1 MTTFA
6 KIYYTTNDTFCEFIG
21 GDTPP
26 TIADLDNTHS
36 LVDCA
41 QGSFGHNLEGADDIE
56 RMDNLY
62 NSHQGVHWL
71 RAKLGI
77 SGSDDA
83 IVRGLMDSMN
93 IGHASMSVG
102 DVIELRVGYDVDKM
116 EAIREYY
123 AVADFGFTKLEA

>member
-6 KIYYTTNDTFCEFIG
+6 KIYYTTNDTFCKFIG
-21 GDTPP
+21 GDTLP
-26 TIADLDNTHS
+26 TIADLDNTHAC
-36 LVDCA
+36 VDYA
-41 QGSFGHNLEGADDIE
+41 QSAFGHNLEGADDIA

-71 RAKLGI
+71 RAKLGN

-83 IVRGLMDSMN
+83 IVRGVMDSKN
-93 IGHASMSVG
+93 FGHASMSVG
-102 DVIELRVGYDVDKM
+102 DVIELRVGFDADKM
-116 EAIREYY
+116 EAILEYY